1 MCNYI
6 VYIYNIYII
15 YKQLRIKCM
24 SIDIFGVASSK
35 FGEYVYI
42 IVSLAK
48 LQTSVFWMKNIKSF
62 IKRLSNS
69 GPMIELCGT
78 SFNISR

>member
-1 MCNYI
+1 
-6 VYIYNIYII
+6 
-15 YKQLRIKCM
+15 M

-48 LQTSVFWMKNIKSF
+48 LQTSVF
-62 IKRLSNS
+62 
-69 GPMIELCGT
+69 
-78 SFNISR
+78 